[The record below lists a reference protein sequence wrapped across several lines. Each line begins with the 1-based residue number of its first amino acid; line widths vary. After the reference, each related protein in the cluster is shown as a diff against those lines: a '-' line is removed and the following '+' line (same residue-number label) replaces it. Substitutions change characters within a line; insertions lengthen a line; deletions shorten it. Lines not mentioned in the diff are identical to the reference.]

1 MKPYI
6 ENLLRG
12 SEEWEAADDETRKA
26 FEKYLD
32 KFFEENED
40 KMKVPMT
47 FHEWRF
53 QYKLFDVLFNQEG
66 KDA

>member
-1 MKPYI
+1 MKLYI
-6 ENLLRG
+6 ANLLQS
-12 SEEWEAADDETRKA
+12 SEEWIAAPEETKKA
-26 FEKYLD
+26 FEEYLD